1 LSQQL
6 RGKGKVSL
14 DLLLRGRVLT
24 FRDDP
29 GLYDSA
35 DTYVYIEDGALLISS
50 GQIAKLGE
58 YQAVRSAAA
67 AEVLEID
74 HRPNLILPG
83 LIDTHIHFPQM
94 QVIGSYGTQLLD
106 WLSRYTFVEEQKFWN
121 AAHSERIA
129 SSFVDELIRHG
140 TTTAVSFC
148 TVHKESAEAYF
159 AEAAKRNMCLIGGKV
174 LMDRNAPEK
183 LRDTPQS
190 AYEDSKTLIG
200 RWHGKGRAHYA
211 ISPRFAITSTDA
223 QLAVTQSL
231 AREFPDCFVQTHLS
245 ENHDEIELTKS
256 LFPWARDYTDVYEH
270 YGLLGP
276 KSLFGHCIH
285 LGRREVDMFSQ
296 SNSVAVFCPTSN
308 LFLGSGLY
316 DRDGLMQSGVR
327 TAIATDIGGGTS
339 YSMLR
344 TLDEGYKV
352 LQLRGQKLSPL
363 NSFYMATLGN
373 ARALGLEASIGT
385 LEEGSDADVIV
396 LDARATSAMKL
407 RCETVETLAEE
418 LFVLQTLGD
427 DRAVAEVYIA
437 GHPAKSALHE
447 SSQLS

>member
-1 LSQQL
+1 LT
-6 RGKGKVSL
+6 G

-29 GLYDSA
+29 GLEDHAGSY
-35 DTYVYIEDGALLISS
+35 TYIEDGALLISS
-50 GQIAKLGE
+50 GRIAKLGD
-58 YQAVRSAAA
+58 YSSVRLRASAS
-67 AEVLEID
+67 VQVID
-74 HRPNLILPG
+74 HRPCLILPG
-83 LIDTHIHFPQM
+83 LIDTHLHFPQV

-106 WLSRYTFVEEQKFWN
+106 WLNRYTFVEEQRFAN
-121 AAHSERIA
+121 ANHASRIA
-129 SSFVDELIRHG
+129 TAFFDEQIRHG
-140 TTTAVSFC
+140 TTTSVSFC

-159 AEAAKRNMCLIGGKV
+159 TEAARRNMCMIGGKV
-174 LMDRNAPEK
+174 LMDRNAPEQ

-190 AYEDSKTLIG
+190 AYDDTKALIEK
-200 RWHGKGRAHYA
+200 WHRKGRAHYA

-223 QLAVTQSL
+223 QLAAVQAL
-231 AREFPDCFVQTHLS
+231 AREFPDCYIQTHLS
-245 ENHDEIELTKS
+245 ENHDEIALTKS

-270 YGLLGP
+270 YDLLGP

-285 LGRREVDMFSQ
+285 LGPREIEALGQ

-316 DRDGLMQSGVR
+316 DRNGLMGSDVR

-363 NSFYMATLGN
+363 SSFYMATLGN
-373 ARALGLEASIGT
+373 ARALSLEDRIGT
-385 LEEGSDADVIV
+385 LEEGTDADIIV
-396 LDARATSAMKL
+396 LDSSATPAMRL
-407 RCETVETLAEE
+407 RCETVQTLAEE

-427 DRAVAEVYIA
+427 DRAVAEVYVA
-437 GHPAKSALHE
+437 GAPAKSALLPQNI
-447 SSQLS
+447 S

>member
-1 LSQQL
+1 LKRRL
-6 RGKGKVSL
+6 RGEDKLSS

-29 GLYDSA
+29 GFDGGAASYN
-35 DTYVYIEDGALLISS
+35 YIEDGAVLISA
-50 GQIAKLGE
+50 GKIARLGE
-58 YQAVRSAAA
+58 YQLVRSAAPTGVQ
-67 AEVLEID
+67 EVD

-83 LIDTHIHFPQM
+83 LIDTHLHFPQI

-106 WLSRYTFVEEQKFWN
+106 WLNRYTFVEEQKFSD
-121 AAHSERIA
+121 AAHSQRIA
-129 SSFVDELIRHG
+129 SIFVDELIRHG

-148 TVHKESAEAYF
+148 TVHIQSAQAYF

-190 AYEDSKTLIG
+190 AYDDSKALIEK
-200 RWHGKGRAHYA
+200 WHGKGRAYYA

-223 QLAVTQSL
+223 QLAAAQAL
-231 AREFPDCFVQTHLS
+231 AQEYPNCFIQTHLS
-245 ENHDEIELTKS
+245 ENQDEIALTKS
-256 LFPWARDYTDVYEH
+256 LFSWARDYTDVYEH
-270 YGLLGP
+270 FGLLGA
-276 KSLFGHCIH
+276 KSLFGHCLH
-285 LGRREVDMFSQ
+285 LGQREIDALAK

-316 DRDGLMQSGVR
+316 DRDGLVRSGVR

-352 LQLRGQKLSPL
+352 LQLRGQKISPL
-363 NSFYMATLGN
+363 SSFYMATLGN
-373 ARALGLEASIGT
+373 ARALGLESCIGT
-385 LEEGSDADVIV
+385 LEEGSDADIIV
-396 LDARATSAMKL
+396 LGARATPAMKL

-427 DRAVAEVYIA
+427 DRAVAEVYLA
-437 GHPAKSALHE
+437 GQPSKTT
-447 SSQLS
+447 LSNS